1 MPKLVSWRPTSWA
14 VLLATLAALA
24 TVVPACRPPAPA
36 TSPAAAAL
44 ADAPP
49 VVRLVAHRQL
59 PTGTKFAELE
69 VGGLSGLAYDR
80 AADLFYAVVDDPT
93 SHPPAR
99 LLRFRWR
106 SPAAPELVDWL
117 ELSGD
122 QGALPTAGADLEGV
136 ARSTTGE
143 LFVSSEGD
151 VKGKLA
157 PWVGDFDST
166 GHLRRRLPLSR
177 AFRLAKRHGTAHN
190 QGFEALTLDAANDAL
205 VAGTEGPLAQD
216 QPPPAGELARVR
228 LLRWDLRAPAPP
240 REWLYPIDPQHAAP
254 VGEAKF
260 GVAGLVDL
268 LPFSPGGEAR
278 DGHFL
283 TLERSY
289 VDGVGFAVKLFET
302 SLANADEVTGLDA
315 VADDDDQRRALRPA
329 AKRRLADFGAI
340 GVPIANYEGMTW
352 GPAGADGAPLLIVIS
367 DNNFNAPEGTNLAA
381 FALGAGAV
389 SPDARASSSSPS
401 SPRRRR

>member
-1 MPKLVSWRPTSWA
+1 MPKRVPWRRFSSA
-14 VLLATLAALA
+14 ALLAAVAALA
-24 TVVPACRPPAPA
+24 TVVPACRPPAVA
-36 TSPAAAAL
+36 TSATAAL
-44 ADAPP
+44 TGEPP
-49 VVRLVAHRQL
+49 AVRLVAHTQL
-59 PTGTKFAELE
+59 PTGTKFANLE

-80 AADLFYAVVDDPT
+80 GADLFYAVVDDPT

-99 LLRFRWR
+99 LLRFRWHP
-106 SPAAPELVDWL
+106 PAAAELVDWL

-122 QGALPTAGADLEGV
+122 QGALPTAGSDLEGV
-136 ARSTTGE
+136 ARGTTGE

-151 VKGKLA
+151 VKGKIA

-166 GHLRRRLPLSR
+166 GHLRRRLPLPS
-177 AFRLAKRHGTAHN
+177 AFRLAKDHGTAHN
-190 QGFEALTLDAANDAL
+190 QGFEALTLDAASDTL

-268 LPFSPGGEAR
+268 LPFSPGADADAR
-278 DGHFL
+278 DGHL
-283 TLERSY
+283 LALERSY
-289 VDGVGFAVKLFET
+289 VDGVGFAVKLFEA
-302 SLANADEVTGLDA
+302 SLAGADEVTGFEA
-315 VADDDDQRRALRPA
+315 VAGRALRPA
-329 AKRRLADFGAI
+329 AKRRLADFGAL
-340 GVPIANYEGMTW
+340 GVPIANYEGMAW
-352 GPAGADGAPLLIVIS
+352 GPQGEDGSPLLIVIS

-381 FALGAGAV
+381 FTLGGGGL
-389 SPDARASSSSPS
+389 SPDGRASSSSPS
-401 SPRRRR
+401 SPRTHR

>member
-1 MPKLVSWRPTSWA
+1 MPKLVSWRPISGA

-24 TVVPACRPPAPA
+24 TLVPACRPPTAA

-49 VVRLVAHRQL
+49 VVRLVVHAQL
-59 PTGTKFAELE
+59 PTATKFAELE

-99 LLRFRWR
+99 LLRFRWHP
-106 SPAAPELVDWL
+106 PAAPELVDWL
-117 ELSGD
+117 PLANDG
-122 QGALPTAGADLEGV
+122 GALPTAGADLEGV

-151 VKGKLA
+151 VKGKIG
-157 PWVGDFDST
+157 PWVGDFDAT
-166 GHLRRRLPLSR
+166 GHLRRRLPLPR

-190 QGFEALTLDAANDAL
+190 QGFEALTLDAANDNL
-205 VAGTEGPLAQD
+205 IAGAEGPLAQD
-216 QPPPAGELARVR
+216 QPPPPGELARVR
-228 LLRWDLRAPAPP
+228 VLRWDLRAPAAP
-240 REWLYPIDPQHAAP
+240 REWLYPIDPQHASP

-278 DGHFL
+278 DGHL
-283 TLERSY
+283 LALERSY
-289 VDGVGFAVKLFET
+289 VDGVGFAVKLFEA
-302 SLANADEVTGLDA
+302 SLAGADEVTGFDA
-315 VADDDDQRRALRPA
+315 VAGRLLRPA
-329 AKRRLADFGAI
+329 VKRRLADFGAL
-340 GVPIANYEGMTW
+340 GVPIANYEGMAW
-352 GPAGADGAPLLIVIS
+352 GPAGTDGAPLLIVIS

-389 SPDARASSSSPS
+389 SPDGRASSSSPS